1 MEEQQ
6 GVNVEAETTT
16 TSPVENNEQETIVT
30 EDVQKPVSN
39 VQENLKI
46 ALQKERQR
54 RQAAEEQLRQT
65 QAQVYQAPDEDETV
79 KRFLNVEATT
89 LINNKILTDPSFKD
103 RADLVQD
110 EMKHT
115 GKTIEDADNAVIA
128 RLFKEMTS
136 VQDQEQIINKPP
148 QQIKTT
154 AIPEEKEKVDPDIQ
168 RELDMFDSMAES
180 FGK

>member
-16 TSPVENNEQETIVT
+16 VPPTENNEQETIVT

-46 ALQKERQR
+46 ALQKERER
-54 RQAAEEQLRQT
+54 RRAAEEQLRTQT
-65 QAQVYQAPDEDETV
+65 QYQAPMEEDETV

-103 RADLVQD
+103 RADLVQA
-110 EMKHT
+110 EMRAS
-115 GKTIEDADNAVIA
+115 GKNIEDADNAVIA

-148 QQIKTT
+148 QQIKPT
-154 AIPEEKEKVDPDIQ
+154 AIPEERQVISKEVQ
-168 RELDMFDSMAES
+168 SELDMFDAMAKS